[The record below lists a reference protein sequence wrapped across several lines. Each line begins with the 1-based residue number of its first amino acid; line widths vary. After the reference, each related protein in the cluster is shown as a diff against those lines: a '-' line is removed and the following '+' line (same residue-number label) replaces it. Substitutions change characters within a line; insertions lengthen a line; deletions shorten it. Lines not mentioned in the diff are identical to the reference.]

1 MTKLGPLSFQIDVFF
16 ADNNWFY
23 RVSNGNQQIVSK
35 APSRGYALKAGY
47 DDLMTMIKA
56 TING

>member
-16 ADNNWFY
+16 AEDQWFY
-23 RVSNGNQQIVSK
+23 RVSNGRESTVNN
-35 APSRGYALKAGY
+35 APSRGSALKAGY
-47 DDLMTMIKA
+47 DDLMTMIKS

>member
-16 ADNNWFY
+16 AEEQWFY
-23 RVSNGNQQIVSK
+23 RVSNGRESIVNK
-35 APSRGYALKAGY
+35 GPSRGSALQAGY
-47 DDLMTMIKA
+47 QKLMELIKS